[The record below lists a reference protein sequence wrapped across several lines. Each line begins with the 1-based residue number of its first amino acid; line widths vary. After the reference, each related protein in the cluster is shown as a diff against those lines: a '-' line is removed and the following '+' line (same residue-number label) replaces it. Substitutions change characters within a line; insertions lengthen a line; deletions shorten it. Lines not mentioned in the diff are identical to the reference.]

1 MTIWEGLLL
10 GLVQG
15 LTEFLPV
22 SSSGHLVLAHHAL
35 GLEEPSL
42 FTEVL
47 LHAGT
52 LLAITVVFWKDLC
65 GLGLGGLDGALKILG
80 GQGRESWRTNPAL
93 RLLVFLL
100 LATVPVALVGLLFK
114 DHIESIG
121 MYPGI
126 VGMVLLVNGLML
138 LGSRKVQPGKVSLTE
153 ITLWMV
159 LFVGTA
165 QILALLPGISR
176 SGTTIIA
183 ALVVGVQREGAGRL
197 SFLLAVPAILGAT
210 LLEGI
215 QVLGQGAGP
224 ESWSAVLAGTIVAT
238 VWGYAALRLLLRL
251 VRRGRLHLFA
261 PYCLVLGAAACV
273 VSLFFP

>member
-42 FTEVL
+42 FTEVM

-52 LLAITVVFWKDLC
+52 LLAITMVFWKDLY
-65 GLGLGGLDGALKILG
+65 GLGFAGLDGALKILG
-80 GQGRESWRTNPAL
+80 GRGRESWGMDPAF

-100 LATVPVALVGLLFK
+100 LATLPVAVVGLLFK
-114 DHIESIG
+114 DHVESIG
-121 MYPGI
+121 MYPGV
-126 VGMVLLVNGLML
+126 VGIILLGNGLLL
-138 LGSRKVQPGKVSLTE
+138 LGSRKVNPGQVSLTE
-153 ITLWMV
+153 ITLRAV
-159 LFVGTA
+159 LFVGLA
-165 QILALLPGISR
+165 QTLALLPGISR

-210 LLEGI
+210 VLEGI
-215 QVLGQGAGP
+215 HVLEAGSGG
-224 ESWSAVLAGTIVAT
+224 ESWSAVLAGTVVAT
-238 VWGYAALRLLLRL
+238 VSGYAALRLLLRL

-261 PYCLVLGAAACV
+261 PYCLVLGAGAVV
-273 VSLFFP
+273 VSLI